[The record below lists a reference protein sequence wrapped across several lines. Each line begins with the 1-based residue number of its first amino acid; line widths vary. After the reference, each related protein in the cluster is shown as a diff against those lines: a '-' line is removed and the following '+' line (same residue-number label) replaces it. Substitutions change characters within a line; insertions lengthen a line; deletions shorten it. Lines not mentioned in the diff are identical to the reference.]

1 MNLTDLDALN
11 DLTPNQLRKISRAES
26 TLNQFLHLLDK
37 LPSSA
42 RRRIV
47 PALELM
53 IRLHITQKNR
63 LDGTPYITHPLT
75 VAMTLLDTLDITDP
89 EIIITALLHDT
100 VEDQSLKLIKLY
112 LKATHQTRPEWL
124 DQATTPIRRVQDYAL
139 REIGRQF
146 GPEIRRNIRKLS
158 NPKSESSYPNAVP
171 SREFKNR
178 AYFHHIMET
187 VNDPTVCTVKVA
199 DLLHNTLTIHEL
211 PKKEYHSKCKK
222 YGPVI
227 RDILLPMCD
236 TISYSHPLY
245 PHRKYI
251 REVLQNYYEQYMAPI
266 LDGKSYME

>member
-11 DLTPNQLRKISRAES
+11 DLTPNQLRKISRAEV
-26 TLNQFLHLLDK
+26 TLNQFLHLLDE
-37 LPSSA
+37 LPGSA

-47 PALELM
+47 RALELM

-63 LDGTPYITHPLT
+63 LNGEPYITHPLT
-75 VAMTLLDTLDITDP
+75 VATTLLDTFHITDP

-112 LKATHQTRPEWL
+112 IKATHQTRPEWI
-124 DQATTPIRRVQDYAL
+124 DQVATPIRRIQDYAL

-158 NPKSESSYPNAVP
+158 NPRSESSYPNAVP
-171 SREFKNR
+171 SRELRNQ

-187 VNDPTVCTVKVA
+187 INDPIVCTVKVA
-199 DLLHNTLTIHEL
+199 DLLHNVLTIHDL
-211 PKKEYHSKCKK
+211 PKKKYHNKCKK

-236 TISYSHPLY
+236 ALSYSHPLY
-245 PHRKYI
+245 PHKEYVRK
-251 REVLQNYYEQYMAPI
+251 VLQDYYEQYITPI
-266 LDGKSYME
+266 LDDKTCIE